1 MNHIHCL
8 FTNKN
13 EEDIQHLLQKM
24 NLSNYTILI
33 QLDMENYSIEYLHT
47 SSNKEYEFF
56 YYNDFD
62 DYEDEIESSSSTW
75 VDRVLSTQ

>member
-1 MNHIHCL
+1 MNQIHCL

-24 NLSNYTILI
+24 NLFNYTILI
-33 QLDMENYSIEYLHT
+33 QLDMVNYFYAYLHT
-47 SSNKEYEFF
+47 SSNKEYELF

-62 DYEDEIESSSSTW
+62 DYENEIEFGSSTW
-75 VDRVLSTQ
+75 FNMMTSTR